1 MAPCKN
7 FRVCYVF
14 EESLFL
20 LTLSANNVSAL
31 VSFVFCVSVRVK
43 ITPITGILHCS
54 IKTPQVRS
62 CLKIDFLYLGL
73 TKMRSSL
80 IGREKK

>member
-1 MAPCKN
+1 MAPRKN

-31 VSFVFCVSVRVK
+31 VSFVFCVSMRVK
-43 ITPITGILHCS
+43 ITPILNCS

-62 CLKIDFLYLGL
+62 CLKIDFLYPGL